1 MNGNAW
7 SCPGL
12 VVHQLWACVS
22 YYMLHVCECEKVSR
36 TKQNGLSSFSAYI
49 ILRIWAVKSAGTLQL
64 PPHAESA
71 LGHHFC
77 MNTAEKPAFG
87 RLALFAMLIT
97 LKGL

>member
-1 MNGNAW
+1 VPRLGRA
-7 SCPGL
+7 PALGL
-12 VVHQLWACVS
+12 CIL
-22 YYMLHVCECEKVSR
+22 LHVCECEKVSR

-64 PPHAESA
+64 PQHAESA
-71 LGHHFC
+71 LCQHFG

-87 RLALFAMLIT
+87 RLVLFSMHIT